1 MTAKKKITK
10 EDAKTTASDKKAV
23 SKKTET
29 KKIEKP
35 TQPSLRSGAANAADA
50 AKKEIKK
57 IAPKQP
63 VKKPAPKKTAAKKI
77 EEEIEEEAPRQKSFF
92 TPAAKVVPQPVPAP
106 APAPAP
112 VVAPKPAQ
120 PPLRSGAADAPQPA
134 VQPKPVAP
142 QPAQPKPFTP
152 APAQQPKPFVQPQP
166 KPAPL
171 PAAKPAPA
179 PVPQPAPKPAAGPA
193 QVQPKPFTPA
203 VQPPRSDAPK
213 QAQPQPKPFTPSQP
227 KPIIQPRPFTPPQ
240 TKAPQPKPAPKP
252 APAPQPKP
260 KTEEK
265 PETPAENLP
274 VIKIV
279 GTPTVKELAEKMD
292 IKIGDFIKKLMGL
305 GIYATINQRLES
317 EIIELIVAECGFKA
331 EIAQEFVKDA
341 ITASAET
348 ADKPEDLKPRAPVVT
363 IMGHVDHGKTSLLD
377 AIRKSNVVA
386 GEAGAITQH
395 IGAYRVKTPR
405 GYITF
410 LDTPGHEAFTAMR
423 ARGAQAT
430 DIVILVVS
438 ATDGIMPQTIEAMDH
453 AKAAGAPIIVA
464 VNKIDLPGANPD
476 KVKQE
481 LANRG
486 LIPEEWQGKTIYVE
500 ISAKKRINIEK
511 LLEMVSL
518 QAEMME
524 LKANPNRAGV
534 GVILESKRDNKR
546 GIVATV
552 LVQKGTIKVGD
563 PFIVGTAFGKVRALI
578 DENSVRHQSVG
589 PSVPAEILGINGE
602 PPQVGE
608 SFFIASSERDAKY
621 LAEKR
626 KLAQKEDAFA
636 HRKHIS
642 LMNLKSEVEQNKI
655 KKLDMV
661 LKGDVQGS
669 IEAIKDAMG
678 RIPSDEVEVSII
690 HSAAG
695 NVNESDILL
704 AKASNAVVIAFNVDV
719 ETAAAA
725 EAEREGIEIRQYQI
739 IFELLEDIK
748 AAMEGLLEP
757 EIVETVTGRATVRQV
772 FNLSSGIIAGSFV
785 DLGKITRGGECKI
798 FRGAETVFKGKVSGL
813 KRFKDDV
820 KEVEKG
826 YECGILIEGF
836 RQIAQGDIVECFK
849 KESITRRIKM

>member
-1 MTAKKKITK
+1 MTQKKKTTKEEEASQKKPSAKK
-10 EDAKTTASDKKAV
+10 A
-23 SKKTET
+23 
-29 KKIEKP
+29 EKP
-35 TQPSLRSGAANAADA
+35 AV
-50 AKKEIKK
+50 KKEIKK
-57 IAPKQP
+57 PSEKTGKKPAVKPTVKKP
-63 VKKPAPKKTAAKKI
+63 ADKKPAPKKV
-77 EEEIEEEAPRQKSFF
+77 EIEEKEEAPKQKSFF
-92 TPAAKVVPQPVPAP
+92 TPASKVVRPPQPVPAP
-106 APAPAP
+106 APATAPSVTPAPKPVVQPAPVQPKPAP
-112 VVAPKPAQ
+112 VVT
-120 PPLRSGAADAPQPA
+120 PQPRPA
-134 VQPKPVAP
+134 VTPP
-142 QPAQPKPFTP
+142 PAQPKPFT
-152 APAQQPKPFVQPQP
+152 A
-166 KPAPL
+166 
-171 PAAKPAPA
+171 
-179 PVPQPAPKPAAGPA
+179 
-193 QVQPKPFTPA
+193 
-203 VQPPRSDAPK
+203 
-213 QAQPQPKPFTPSQP
+213 PQPKPFTPPAQP
-227 KPIIQPRPFTPPQ
+227 KPVQTPVQPKPAPVQPRPFTPPVQ
-240 TKAPQPKPAPKP
+240 KPVVQPRPAPQPFQPKPKPAPKP
-252 APAPQPKP
+252 VPQPKP
-260 KTEEK
+260 VEEK
-265 PETPAENLP
+265 PAIPPDQLKT
-274 VIKIV
+274 IKIV
-279 GTPTVKELAEKMD
+279 GTPTVKELAEKME
-292 IKIGDFIKKLMGL
+292 IKIGDFIKKLMGM

-317 EIIELIVAECGFKA
+317 EIIELVVAECGFKA

-341 ITASAET
+341 ITAAAEE

-464 VNKIDLPGANPD
+464 VNKIDLPGANPE

-481 LANRG
+481 LASRG

-500 ISAKKRINIEK
+500 ISAKKRINIDK

-518 QAEMME
+518 QAEMLE

-546 GIVATV
+546 GVVATV
-552 LVQKGTIKVGD
+552 LVQKGTVKVGD
-563 PFIVGTAFGKVRALI
+563 PFIVGSTWGKVRALV
-578 DENSVRHQSVG
+578 DENSVRHQSVS
-589 PSVPAEILGINGE
+589 PSMPAEILGINGE

-608 SFFIASSERDAKY
+608 SFFVAQSERDAKY

-626 KLAQKEDAFA
+626 KLAQKEDTFA
-636 HRKHIS
+636 HKKHIS
-642 LMNLKSEVEQNKI
+642 LMSLKSEVDQNKI
-655 KKLDMV
+655 KKLQIV

-669 IEAIKDAMG
+669 LEAIKDAMG
-678 RIPSDEVEVSII
+678 RIPSDEVQVEII
-690 HSAAG
+690 HSSVG
-695 NVNESDILL
+695 NVNGSDILL

-719 ETAAAA
+719 DDAVAAD
-725 EAEREGIEIRQYQI
+725 AEREGIEIRQYKI

-772 FNLSSGIIAGSFV
+772 FNLSSGVIAGSFV
-785 DLGKITRGGECKI
+785 DSGKITRGAECKVL
-798 FRGAETVFKGKVSGL
+798 RGAEQVHKGKISGL
-813 KRFKDDV
+813 KRFKEDV

-826 YECGILIEGF
+826 YECGVLIDGY
-836 RQIAQGDIVECFK
+836 RQFAPGDVIECFK
-849 KESITRRIKM
+849 KESVTRRIKM